1 MSCDMFRLMGKAF
14 GELLAHV
21 SFVNVAFIAHP
32 LLEIPDELK
41 PAWGEYTILGYG
53 GEALEITDT
62 GIKAGLDFSGVRH
75 YTFVEGRH
83 DDRGVIGDVPGEGL
97 EDVVGPVR
105 EQLPVLARCAE

>member
-1 MSCDMFRLMGKAF
+1 MT
-14 GELLAHV
+14 
-21 SFVNVAFIAHP
+21 AHP

-75 YTFVEGRH
+75 YTFVPWEA
-83 DDRGVIGDVPGEGL
+83 
-97 EDVVGPVR
+97 VVGIM
-105 EQLPVLARCAE
+105 LPPWAKPSPPSRRWFAP